1 MITDKW
7 IDFYAFVR
15 HSPEDDELKEHIHL
29 YIVPSTLLQT
39 DYITEHLQEY
49 DSTHP
54 DKPLGCIACKSSKFD
69 DWYMYGLHDK
79 AYLASKGQ
87 ARKHYYVQQDF
98 VVSDEVYFRDEIH
111 QIDRSKY
118 VGMQRL
124 QDAVMD
130 GITFEY
136 MVATGQVPVQLIR
149 QYEYAYNCL
158 CTLRGG
164 RTTHTPKDGEDK
176 K

>member
-1 MITDKW
+1 MRTSKPFSTISYNSVNFLKSKLDEMITDKW

-87 ARKHYYVQQDF
+87 ARKHYYVQ
-98 VVSDEVYFRDEIH
+98 
-111 QIDRSKY
+111 
-118 VGMQRL
+118 
-124 QDAVMD
+124 
-130 GITFEY
+130 
-136 MVATGQVPVQLIR
+136 
-149 QYEYAYNCL
+149 
-158 CTLRGG
+158 
-164 RTTHTPKDGEDK
+164 
-176 K
+176 